1 MTTPPQRQRPAEK
14 LRQRPRPGERGG
26 PPAGGGGGGEGEP
39 PRDQPPKRV
48 RKGAPMTYLMAAAAA
63 MVIGAGAFFGL
74 GGGGSDNISQAESA
88 QLQQQYSAFV
98 AGGGLEVD
106 MVGAD
111 QVDQAIESMPLE
123 PEQREQVREQVQQG
137 QIRLA
142 WLTLWDT
149 HAEDG
154 DILRFE
160 SDASLPVEVLAL
172 NAPTT
177 LAIPYPASGVV
188 KVTGVVDGGGGIT
201 IGLKSGATTIT
212 WPTMQPGDTLNLP
225 VTPGL

>member
-1 MTTPPQRQRPAEK
+1 MRKPNERQRPAER
-14 LRQRPRPGERGG
+14 LRQRPRPTDR
-26 PPAGGGGGGEGEP
+26 GGGGAPGDGSDGGGGNGRARGRSP
-39 PRDQPPKRV
+39 FLYLG
-48 RKGAPMTYLMAAAAA
+48 GALVACAIA
-63 MVIGAGAFFGL
+63 AGAFFGL
-74 GGGGSDNISQAESA
+74 SGGGSDVVTQNEAA
-88 QLQQQYSAFV
+88 QLQSQYSTFLA
-98 AGGGLEVD
+98 AGGLEVD

-111 QVDQAIESMPLE
+111 QVDDAIESMPVAE
-123 PEQREQVREQVQQG
+123 EVREEVRTQVESG
-137 QIRLA
+137 QMRLA

-177 LAIPYPASGVV
+177 LAIPFPASGVV

-201 IGLKSGATTIT
+201 IGLRSGATTIT
-212 WPTMQPGDTLNLP
+212 WPTMQPGDTLDLP
-225 VTPGL
+225 VTPGR